1 MRKFDKRGI
10 EMKDTKEK
18 LSINDEFR
26 FLYIV
31 ILHEGDNLAEKD
43 YHENP
48 EEYKNTLDL
57 WIECIFSINHMIPEI
72 VDTMIH
78 MIDSI
83 NKRKSYDKNDVE
95 CMYVHSM
102 FELIMNLPETIDRL
116 SKAIGEKVN
125 DISIGSRILN
135 GKVYS
140 ETNVKLIKSS
150 TYYDSMAKIHDMY
163 EDDEKK

>member
-1 MRKFDKRGI
+1 
-10 EMKDTKEK
+10 MKDIKEK

-31 ILHEGDNLAEKD
+31 ILHEGDNLASKN
-43 YHENP
+43 YYENP

-57 WIECIFSINHMIPEI
+57 WIECIFSINRMIPEI

-83 NKRKSYDKNDVE
+83 NKRKEYVKNDVE

-102 FELIMNLPETIDRL
+102 FELIMNLPETVNRI

-125 DISIGSRILN
+125 DASIGSRILN
-135 GKVYS
+135 GKTYS
-140 ETNVKLIKSS
+140 ETNVKLIRSS
-150 TYYDSMAKIHDMY
+150 TYYDSMVKIHDMY
-163 EDDEKK
+163 KEDEEK